1 MSEPNGGLLCR
12 TSPFLGVFLNDRSR
26 AFNTRYW
33 CTFSIN
39 HKSTIDIGRYRYIGN
54 GRCGAWRYRVQPKN
68 QKIAKVWVR
77 ILPQLA
83 ISEIPSWRYSNKYRD
98 KWCSYSEH
106 LQHDLY
112 KNVHATHTLSNA
124 YLLRLEERS
133 PSLCLFLWK
142 QVLTRASTMCFIF
155 ELWTQ
160 SVFLFAHRIIQSRW
174 NICTRTMAK

>member
-83 ISEIPSWRYSNKYRD
+83 ISEIPSWRNIVTNIETSGALTLNTYSMICIKMSMQRIHYLMLIFCDWKKDLRACVCFCENKFWRELRR
-98 KWCSYSEH
+98 CASSLNCGH
-106 LQHDLY
+106 
-112 KNVHATHTLSNA
+112 NLS
-124 YLLRLEERS
+124 S
-133 PSLCLFLWK
+133 FLP
-142 QVLTRASTMCFIF
+142 I
-155 ELWTQ
+155 E
-160 SVFLFAHRIIQSRW
+160 
-174 NICTRTMAK
+174 